1 MSGFANAFWYRIG
14 LGGLVMGA
22 IVTSA
27 VASDEAVFW
36 NQVALETIKS
46 TNTAPPMA
54 ARNLAIAS
62 IASYDAVNSIE
73 RIGKAYVFK
82 DNYSGADARAAVA
95 EANYRTLRTLFP
107 TRATQL
113 SQIYQQ
119 RLDLLGSGTSI
130 EQGLEAGRRSAAAIL
145 NRRDNDGAYVNL
157 GPYMGSND
165 PGKWRPTDN
174 GLPGA
179 LPHWRDV
186 ATFSMNSNRQFDGG
200 TAPILSSAKYAE
212 SLSEVK
218 LLGSATS
225 VLRTADQTETAYF
238 WRAGGNSYTPP
249 GQWNQVAQTIGQ
261 NRGNTLADNV
271 RMFGA
276 LNTSLADAGI
286 AAWEVKYSDEMWRP
300 ETAIRLADQD
310 GNGGTAPDLT
320 WNPLLPTPNHPSCV
334 SGHSTF
340 SGAAAASLAA
350 LYGDNQ
356 TFSFTDDTYGIT
368 RHFNSFS
375 QAMDE
380 AGMSRIYGGIHFS
393 FDNEIGKSLGWQ
405 IGKHVVATTFQA
417 VPEPITILGLGLATA
432 GVISR
437 RRRKR

>member
-1 MSGFANAFWYRIG
+1 MRCVGTRFLTRIG
-14 LGGLVMGA
+14 LGGFFFGVFVASA
-22 IVTSA
+22 I
-27 VASDEAVFW
+27 ASDEAVFW
-36 NQVALETIKS
+36 NQVALETIKT

-62 IASYDAVNSIE
+62 IAAYDAVNSID

-82 DNYSGADARAAVA
+82 DNYAGADARAAVA

-107 TRATQL
+107 SQASTLT
-113 SQIYQQ
+113 QIYQD
-119 RLDLLGSGTSI
+119 RLNLLGSGTSV
-130 EQGLEAGRRSAAAIL
+130 ERGLEAGRRSAATIL
-145 NRRDNDGAYVNL
+145 NRRENDGAYTNL
-157 GPYMGSND
+157 GPYWGRTEV
-165 PGKWRPTDN
+165 GKWRPTDS

-186 ATFSMNSNRQFDGG
+186 ATFSLNSTRQFDGG
-200 TAPILSSAKYAE
+200 SAPILSSAQYAE
-212 SLSEVK
+212 ALNEVK
-218 LLGSATS
+218 IIGSATS
-225 VLRTADQTETAYF
+225 VLRTPDQTEIAYF
-238 WRAGGNSYTPP
+238 WKAGGNSYTPP
-249 GQWNQVAQTIGQ
+249 GQWNQIAQTIGQ

-286 AAWEVKYSDEMWRP
+286 AAWEVKYTDEMWRP

-310 GNGGTAPDLT
+310 GNDETAPDLT

-350 LYGDNQ
+350 LYGDQ
-356 TFSFTDDTYGIT
+356 QSFSFTDDTYGIT

-380 AGMSRIYGGIHFS
+380 AGMSRIYGGIHYS

-417 VPEPITILGLGLATA
+417 VPEPITLLSLGLASA
-432 GVISR
+432 ALVR